1 MSIKSLNRISD
12 IIETPSINVGVQ
24 EQNIT
29 NAGISQR
36 TCINTLRKRLIESK
50 KKDKLKNVVIVSSV
64 LLSVGVISFIVG

>member
-36 TCINTLRKRLIESK
+36 TCINTLTKRLIESK